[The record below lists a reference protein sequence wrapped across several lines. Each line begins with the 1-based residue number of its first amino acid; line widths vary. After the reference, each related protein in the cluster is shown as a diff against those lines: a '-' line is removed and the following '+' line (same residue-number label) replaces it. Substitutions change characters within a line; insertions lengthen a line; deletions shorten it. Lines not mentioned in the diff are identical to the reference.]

1 MALDLG
7 ARRLIAVVWATLA
20 CLLAAL
26 PARAAGAPIGTGAPP
41 PLLWRGATASPDALV
56 GAEARDPLYEIC
68 GAPDASLRAVSARN
82 AARLARGEASLP
94 ADELTFALRA
104 SGLPYVWPRAWSM
117 RGQSLEPEKV
127 AAELKRFVEKS
138 PALGERRCGVAR
150 IEREDGAQVVSA
162 VVVDVLAD
170 LDPVPTITRVGSW
183 ITVRGRML
191 VPASETKVVLLGPH
205 GPPRTVLASLSGGE
219 LRASFSVD
227 QPGLW
232 IVQVLAS
239 AQTGPR
245 PVLEAHVAAGV
256 DPPLYFAQSAAPGEE
271 AAASS
276 TTDVGS
282 LRAMIDAARATEK
295 LPSFSRDPVLDR
307 LAEEHSKR
315 MRDQRAVG
323 HDVGDGDIID
333 RLDEAGVTYQSRG
346 ENVAAAS
353 STVRAHR
360 ALWSSPSHRSNLL
373 DARFTRMGLGIAK
386 GDDGRVFVTEIFVD

>member
-1 MALDLG
+1 M
-7 ARRLIAVVWATLA
+7 
-20 CLLAAL
+20 
-26 PARAAGAPIGTGAPP
+26 
-41 PLLWRGATASPDALV
+41 
-56 GAEARDPLYEIC
+56 
-68 GAPDASLRAVSARN
+68 
-82 AARLARGEASLP
+82 
-94 ADELTFALRA
+94 
-104 SGLPYVWPRAWSM
+104 
-117 RGQSLEPEKV
+117 
-127 AAELKRFVEKS
+127 
-138 PALGERRCGVAR
+138 
-150 IEREDGAQVVSA
+150 
-162 VVVDVLAD
+162 
-170 LDPVPTITRVGSW
+170 
-183 ITVRGRML
+183 
-191 VPASETKVVLLGPH
+191 
-205 GPPRTVLASLSGGE
+205 
-219 LRASFSVD
+219 
-227 QPGLW
+227 
-232 IVQVLAS
+232 LAS